1 MSKFLKKSD
10 PSSPKLTDC
19 DTKVLSL
26 LTMNGREG
34 TLIKFKQT
42 ITNEPRALSLG
53 PFQIRSEVY
62 QQDAQ

>member
-10 PSSPKLTDC
+10 PISPKLTDC

-26 LTMNGREG
+26 LTVNGWEG
-34 TLIKFKQT
+34 TLIKFNQ
-42 ITNEPRALSLG
+42 TNEPRALSLG

-62 QQDAQ
+62 